1 MANDIETK
9 KPAAVAAQYVLRDGQ
24 PDGLTFT
31 FGDGRAPTTLT
42 RAMLA
47 DWVGPWAFWHGIKQK
62 CVDAAAI
69 SRNPETGASATIA
82 DKAAAVMAM
91 IERLTDPD
99 GDWNKAREGGG
110 SDGLLLAALV
120 RLQPGKTKA
129 EHTAWLATKTPA
141 EQAALRRNAK
151 VAPIIEAIRA
161 ERAKADTVDSDA
173 LLEELGLESD
183 D

>member
-1 MANDIETK
+1 MADTTETK
-9 KPAAVAAQYVLRDGQ
+9 KPAAVAAQFVLREGV
-24 PDGLTFT
+24 PAGLTFT
-31 FGDGRAPTTLT
+31 FGDGRAPVTLT
-42 RAMLA
+42 ALP
-47 DWVGPWAFWHGIKQK
+47 DWANPWALWHGVKQK

-91 IERLTDPD
+91 IARLTDPE

-110 SDGLLLAALV
+110 SDGLLLAALC

-129 EHTAWLATKTPA
+129 EHAAWLETKSPA

-173 LLEELGLESD
+173 LLEELGLSE
-183 D
+183 